1 MADVADAMRTVFNGL
16 TNHEQAFAS
25 IPSTVKTDATAA
37 KAAIQ
42 NIQSQSITGVTAF
55 NTSVG
60 SIIYFPNL
68 GYVNNQLGNETYATQ
83 QSDNGS
89 KIIVGDSSPVI
100 VTLSSSMNAP
110 WFTII
115 GNDSSSTVSLST
127 DSSATINGTRSVYPG
142 GTATVFFD
150 GTTFWCEG
158 VAIAAYSSLGVIKP
172 DGVTAMVDSSGVL
185 SVPIAVDSSLG
196 LVVPDGSTIGVDSGM
211 LHTIGATGTIPLG
224 PFLDSSMTSIFV
236 HDGLITGWLHTP

>member
-1 MADVADAMRTVFNGL
+1 MSEVADAVNTAFNGL
-16 TNHEQAFAS
+16 TNHEQAFAN
-25 IPSTVKTDATAA
+25 IPDQISTQATAVA
-37 KAAIQ
+37 TTAVQ
-42 NIQSQSITGVTAF
+42 NIQSQSTSGVTSF
-55 NTSVG
+55 NTSTG

-83 QSDNGS
+83 KSDNGS

-100 VTLSSSMNAP
+100 VSLSSSMNSP

-127 DSSATINGTRSVYPG
+127 DSSATIAGIQSVYPG

-158 VAIAAYSSLGVIKP
+158 VVIATDSSLGVVK
-172 DGVTAMVDSSGVL
+172 VD
-185 SVPIAVDSSLG
+185 A
-196 LVVPDGSTIGVDSGM
+196 STIGVDSGM
-211 LHTIGATGTIPLG
+211 IHTIGATGTIPLG

-236 HDGLITGWLHTP
+236 QDGLITGWLHTP